1 MNQYDSLK
9 RSMYWVSIPV
19 ILILLYGL
27 FEARVLLGSFRL
39 KVDGVE
45 NGQITTEPLIA
56 VTGRADHASVVRINN
71 RPIPVNKDGTFEET
85 ILLARGINSLSFE
98 AENRF
103 GKTVNKTYTVLLM
116 PEAAG

>member
-27 FEARVLLGSFRL
+27 FEARVLLGSVRL
-39 KVDGVE
+39 KVTGIEDGE
-45 NGQITTEPLIA
+45 IAEDRLIEVA
-56 VTGRADHASVVRINN
+56 GSADHASVVRINN
-71 RPIPVNKDGTFEET
+71 RIIPVNKDGTFNET
-85 ILLARGINSLSFE
+85 ILLTNGINSVSFE

-103 GKTVNKTYTVLLM
+103 GKTISKTYMVLLR
-116 PEAAG
+116 PEAKG